1 MVEGGQGRVVA
12 GGGMA
17 KGQVMAGEVRGKSV
31 AEQSVDECGREGKS
45 RASRAT
51 TGKQAG
57 KERVRGARSS
67 EPPQKTPHFLFGF
80 ALSLLTNKSLDFVCQ
95 ISKFG
100 QFISF
105 NGFPPQA
112 SLNLSLLLYFF

>member
-31 AEQSVDECGREGKS
+31 AEQSVEECGRVWMSVVEGKS

-57 KERVRGARSS
+57 KERVRGARSR
-67 EPPQKTPHFLFGF
+67 EPPQKTLHFLFGS
-80 ALSLLTNKSLDFVCQ
+80 A
-95 ISKFG
+95 
-100 QFISF
+100 
-105 NGFPPQA
+105 
-112 SLNLSLLLYFF
+112 

>member
-1 MVEGGQGRVVA
+1 MSVV
-12 GGGMA
+12 
-17 KGQVMAGEVRGKSV
+17 
-31 AEQSVDECGREGKS
+31 EGKS

-57 KERVRGARSS
+57 KERVRGARSR
-67 EPPQKTPHFLFGF
+67 EPPQKTLHFLFGS
-80 ALSLLTNKSLDFVCQ
+80 ALSLLTDKSLDFVCQ

-100 QFISF
+100 QCISF
-105 NGFPPQA
+105 DGFPPQA

>member
-1 MVEGGQGRVVA
+1 MVA

-31 AEQSVDECGREGKS
+31 AEQSVEEWGRVWMSVVEGKS

-67 EPPQKTPHFLFGF
+67 EPPQKTPHFLFGS
-80 ALSLLTNKSLDFVCQ
+80 A
-95 ISKFG
+95 
-100 QFISF
+100 
-105 NGFPPQA
+105 
-112 SLNLSLLLYFF
+112 

>member
-1 MVEGGQGRVVA
+1 
-12 GGGMA
+12 MA

-67 EPPQKTPHFLFGF
+67 EPPQK
-80 ALSLLTNKSLDFVCQ
+80 LLTFYLDLPCH
-95 ISKFG
+95 
-100 QFISF
+100 
-105 NGFPPQA
+105 
-112 SLNLSLLLYFF
+112 Y